1 VDQETDRVVAIE
13 ATERDVAAFATFFQQ
28 AWQEAGPDAPGFAG
42 ATEEVVRELT
52 TREAILERIGGPDRR
67 MFLARQGGRVVG
79 FSATRRIDEAT
90 VELAGVIVLQS
101 IVGRGIGTPLVE
113 QAVEVATDEGY
124 ARMVVRTETTNDR
137 ALRFYQ
143 ARGFTPTGSMTELVE
158 GKPVEVWELVRDLWR
173 TI

>member
-1 VDQETDRVVAIE
+1 MDQDADRVVVCE
-13 ATERDVAAFATFFQQ
+13 ATERDVAAFATFFRE

-42 ATEEVVRELT
+42 ATEEVIRELT

-79 FSATRRIDEAT
+79 FSATKRIDDVTA
-90 VELAGVIVLQS
+90 ELAGVVVLQS

-113 QAVEVATDEGY
+113 RAVQVAADDGCV
-124 ARMVVRTETTNDR
+124 RMVVRTETTNDR

-143 ARGFTPTGSMTELVE
+143 ARGFTLTGSMTELVE
-158 GKPVEVWELVRDLWR
+158 DEPVEVWELVHDL
-173 TI
+173 

>member
-1 VDQETDRVVAIE
+1 MDQDADRVVATE
-13 ATERDVAAFATFFQQ
+13 ATERDVAAFATFFWE

-42 ATEEVVRELT
+42 ATEEVIRELT

-79 FSATRRIDEAT
+79 FSATKRIDDVT
-90 VELAGVIVLQS
+90 VELAGVVVLQS

-113 QAVEVATDEGY
+113 RAVQVARHEGY
-124 ARMVVRTETTNDR
+124 LRMVVRTETTNDR

-143 ARGFTPTGSMTELVE
+143 TRGFTLTGSMTELVE
-158 GKPVEVWELVRDLWR
+158 DEPVEVWELARDL
-173 TI
+173 